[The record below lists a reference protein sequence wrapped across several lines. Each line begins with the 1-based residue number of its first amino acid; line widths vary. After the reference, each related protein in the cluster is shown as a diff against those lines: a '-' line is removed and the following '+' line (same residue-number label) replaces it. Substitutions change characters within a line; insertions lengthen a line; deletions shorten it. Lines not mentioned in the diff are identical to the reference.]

1 MTNPNPP
8 RDPNAPRPIDEARE
22 QRDANARAQRTQDIR
37 AQALG
42 LALTAATMSGVVQS
56 GQIWPFADAFTAYI
70 SDGTK
75 PGDPPPPAPPA
86 R

>member
-1 MTNPNPP
+1 MSNPNPP
-8 RDPNAPRPIDEARE
+8 RDPDAPRPIDEARE
-22 QRDANARAQRTQDIR
+22 QQEARTKAEREQVVR

-42 LALTAATMSGVVQS
+42 LALTAATMNGVVQS
-56 GQIWPFADAFTAYI
+56 GQIWTFADVFAAYI
-70 SDGTK
+70 TDGTK